1 MGYLNSKRCCKKIIE
16 FSGTLSSFFITWM
29 ADRWQKNERYLLMI
43 QYQILFL
50 NILNK
55 CRIKSSNFCYHQ
67 IKYFLYFLISNDPL
81 CTPTTYSFQ
90 KKELKLQC
98 GTSRGGEAEPSIFS
112 WLKGTFQ
119 FDWKI
124 FLYFGWGKYD
134 AYFKKI
140 LSKSQHC
147 NNVFQI
153 LLPTHIWKPR

>member
-1 MGYLNSKRCCKKIIE
+1 
-16 FSGTLSSFFITWM
+16 M

-55 CRIKSSNFCYHQ
+55 CRIKSSNFCCHQ

-90 KKELKLQC
+90 KKRAEATVWDFK
-98 GTSRGGEAEPSIFS
+98 RGEKQNHQYF
-112 WLKGTFQ
+112 L
-119 FDWKI
+119 DWKGPFNLIEKYSCILVGENMMRLVNREIWI
-124 FLYFGWGKYD
+124 FW
-134 AYFKKI
+134 YFKKI

-147 NNVFQI
+147 NDVFQI
-153 LLPTHIWKPR
+153 FLSYTKMKS